1 MDAVQARKIAAE
13 MPVFQAIEQKADF
26 LFVLGALQTRL
37 ISLKKAVEVMNME
50 VDAFLQILD
59 LMIGVD
65 FSYLT
70 EEDVAL
76 EETW

>member
-37 ISLKKAVEVMNME
+37 ISLKKAAEVMNME

-59 LMIGVD
+59 LIGVD

-76 EETW
+76 EKTW